1 MLLVINVSVLLTNI
15 GLKSMVLICPLS
27 SLVIINKSSIFK
39 SSATCFDIALFI
51 IKLLIFLT

>member
-1 MLLVINVSVLLTNI
+1 MTNKLIKTNFFTNYMEITNI

-39 SSATCFDIALFI
+39 NI
-51 IKLLIFLT
+51 